1 MVYTA
6 YYKVAAMKTDD
17 SITDEFL
24 DDLSKMVEA
33 VLIEYSVDD
42 DIAEQSAAG
51 VVDRMV
57 ELWGG
62 QQFYFC
68 KGHRTFIAKRD
79 LMIYSD
85 FNHRNHRLL
94 ARKYKLSVQTIYKI
108 IKRVERANFDR
119 RQCALDFPPAQ

>member
-1 MVYTA
+1 
-6 YYKVAAMKTDD
+6 MKSDAN
-17 SITDEFL
+17 ITDEFL
-24 DDLSKMVEA
+24 DDLAQTVEA
-33 VLIEYSVDD
+33 VLVEYGVDA
-42 DIAEQSAAG
+42 DIAEQSATG

-85 FNHRNHRLL
+85 FNHRNHHQL
-94 ARKYKLSVQTIYKI
+94 ARQYKLSVQTIYKI
-108 IKRVERANFDR
+108 IKRVERSNFDR
-119 RQCALDFPPAQ
+119 RQCSLDL